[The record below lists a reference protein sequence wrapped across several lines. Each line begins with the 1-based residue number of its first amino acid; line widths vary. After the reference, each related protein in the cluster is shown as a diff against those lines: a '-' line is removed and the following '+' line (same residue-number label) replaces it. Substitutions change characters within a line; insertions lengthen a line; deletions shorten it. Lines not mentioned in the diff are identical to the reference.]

1 VSWATFWA
9 KAKENHAR
17 SRRAIWR
24 GRAFMFGAIFA
35 GVGGCGLYSD
45 VRHQMH
51 GKPATATLIEH
62 IKHCTVEY
70 QRIGEE
76 KRKEQW
82 PCEQA
87 EGFQRLVGSN
97 KLKISY
103 ENIARVQFPLEDGR
117 THEAKVDDIKL
128 SSYRLAIGATL
139 PVTYAPNNPADVRAK
154 MSWETLKVPLIL
166 LVIGFPCLA
175 LGLGAPLAALFGGA
189 FRGRGEETVSVT
201 SGHFAPAAMQVSGR
215 IHNNRVPRI
224 PVPQT
229 AANTYSRTIGSGPRA
244 SFGMRNR

>member
-9 KAKENHAR
+9 KAKENRAR

-24 GRAFMFGAIFA
+24 GRAFMIGVIFA
-35 GVGGCGLYSD
+35 GAGGYGLYSD
-45 VRHQMH
+45 VRHQIQ
-51 GKPATATLIEH
+51 GKPATATLMEH
-62 IKHCTVEY
+62 IKQCTVEY

-76 KRKEQW
+76 KRKEQR

-97 KLKISY
+97 KVKISY
-103 ENIARVQFPLEDGR
+103 NNIARVQFPLEDGR

-128 SSYRLAIGATL
+128 GSYRLAIGATL
-139 PVTYAPNNPADVRAK
+139 PVTYAPNNPADVRVK
-154 MSWETLKVPLIL
+154 MSWETLKVPLIML
-166 LVIGFPCLA
+166 AIGFPCLA
-175 LGLGAPLAALFGGA
+175 IGLGVPLAALFGGA

-201 SGHFAPAAMQVSGR
+201 SEHVAPAATQVSGR
-215 IHNNRVPRI
+215 IDSNKVPRN
-224 PVPQT
+224 PVAQT
-229 AANTYSRTIGSGPRA
+229 AVNTYSRATGSAPRG